1 MINLKVETMRISL
14 EELLLPPHL
23 NQQRYFFLGFL
34 HVQIF
39 LLWFY
44 LFFRQ
49 QRNSIPTAAL
59 PTNTTCCKMPT
70 WALRSTYTRFFLRL
84 FKACL
89 FQSLINI
96 SSAPKL
102 ASLFCLV
109 CRPDISNELQIIS
122 PSTYAYRGMMLSAV
136 LFCSFLEMIPFQ

>member
-1 MINLKVETMRISL
+1 MRISL

-23 NQQRYFFLGFL
+23 NQQRCFLGFL

-70 WALRSTYTRFFLRL
+70 WALHTRDFFLRF

-89 FQSLINI
+89 FQSLLNI

-102 ASLFCLV
+102 MSRPCLSS
-109 CRPDISNELQIIS
+109 RHFKWTANDISKYVCIH
-122 PSTYAYRGMMLSAV
+122 RGMILSAV
-136 LFCSFLEMIPFQ
+136 LFRSLLEMISFLWNYKCHLKNVCF